1 MNRENL
7 SRMGCCQSSAELSVD
22 RHHNTQNHA
31 TCMGWQWRHIL
42 CTIQSPP
49 PYWRYRPTMLQQC
62 NVVNSR
68 SFCQLLCVE
77 IYGLQKETLAYI
89 KIGKFQHFDWPFFT
103 WRIPPTWRWGFVL
116 SSVTSLHLMY
126 ATADTTAHNCVRS
139 CLNSQRQYHRMFP
152 TSQTIDDSVTQY
164 ISASSH
170 TYSLLPWQPLHWPYE
185 DIANVY

>member
-77 IYGLQKETLAYI
+77 IYGLRKETFAYI
-89 KIGKFQHFDWPFFT
+89 KIGKFQHFDWPFS
-103 WRIPPTWRWGFVL
+103 REAYLPRGGGVL
-116 SSVTSLHLMY
+116 CLVQWLHCTSCMQQLIQLHIIAFARVSTLNDNI
-126 ATADTTAHNCVRS
+126 TAC
-139 CLNSQRQYHRMFP
+139 SQRRKR
-152 TSQTIDDSVTQY
+152 
-164 ISASSH
+164 
-170 TYSLLPWQPLHWPYE
+170 
-185 DIANVY
+185 